1 MKQNKNNEVAV
12 EVKNVT
18 ARFNMASEK
27 IDNLKEY
34 FIKLV
39 KRELMFEEFLAL
51 KDVSF
56 SVKKGESW
64 GIIGING
71 SGKSTLLKVIC
82 GILKPYKGSVTV
94 KGTIAPLI
102 ELGAGFDGDLTAREN
117 IYLNGAVLG
126 HNEQFMKEHFDEIVE
141 FAELEN
147 FLDMPIKNYSS
158 GMAAR
163 LGFAIATVVKPDI
176 LICDEVL
183 AVGDYAFQRKCEK
196 RMKKMRE
203 EGTTLLYV
211 SHSMESVRK
220 ICDNALWLEK
230 GVVKGCGTV
239 REVSRA
245 YLNSLSGNKGEMKEK
260 EKENSFTD
268 ETCSY
273 GLLGANGAGKTTL
286 MRMICDVQTET
297 KGAIFFNGKNIHDL
311 GEKYRNILGYLPQ
324 NFGYYPNFTAYKFLM
339 YISAIKGLP
348 PKKAHNR
355 TMELL
360 QVVDLLTQKNEKIKT
375 FSGGMKQRLG
385 IAQALLNDPRILIL
399 DEPTAGLDPKE
410 RVRFRNLISSL
421 AENRI
426 VILSTHI
433 VSDVEY
439 IANEILIMKNGE
451 LIQHGSPEEILKP
464 IEKCVWE
471 CDVSRKE
478 AEELELN
485 YVTAN
490 LKHNNGAE
498 RLRIISQEAPC
509 RTAWNV
515 DPTLEDL
522 YLYYFA
528 EVSEH
533 E

>member
-1 MKQNKNNEVAV
+1 MELTINDL
-12 EVKNVT
+12 
-18 ARFNMASEK
+18 S
-27 IDNLKEY
+27 KEY
-34 FIKLV
+34 GRKKAVNHFSAKLT
-39 KRELMFEEFLAL
+39 
-51 KDVSF
+51 
-56 SVKKGESW
+56 
-64 GIIGING
+64 NG
-71 SGKSTLLKVIC
+71 V
-82 GILKPYKGSVTV
+82 
-94 KGTIAPLI
+94 
-102 ELGAGFDGDLTAREN
+102 
-117 IYLNGAVLG
+117 
-126 HNEQFMKEHFDEIVE
+126 
-141 FAELEN
+141 
-147 FLDMPIKNYSS
+147 
-158 GMAAR
+158 
-163 LGFAIATVVKPDI
+163 
-176 LICDEVL
+176 
-183 AVGDYAFQRKCEK
+183 
-196 RMKKMRE
+196 
-203 EGTTLLYV
+203 
-211 SHSMESVRK
+211 
-220 ICDNALWLEK
+220 
-230 GVVKGCGTV
+230 
-239 REVSRA
+239 
-245 YLNSLSGNKGEMKEK
+245 
-260 EKENSFTD
+260 
-268 ETCSY
+268 Y

-286 MRMICDVQTET
+286 MRIICDVQTET

-360 QVVDLLTQKNEKIKT
+360 QVVDLLAQKNEKIKT

-464 IEKCVWE
+464 IKKCVWE

>member
-1 MKQNKNNEVAV
+1 MNKILIIDDDRELCALIKRSVQAENIEADFCNTGKEGLQKLREQEYQLVV
-12 EVKNVT
+12 LDVMMPGMDWILCVIYYPIRENTSTVLEKRKNDW
-18 ARFNMASEK
+18 R
-27 IDNLKEY
+27 IDMELTINDLSKEY
-34 FIKLV
+34 GRKKAVNHFSAKLT
-39 KRELMFEEFLAL
+39 
-51 KDVSF
+51 
-56 SVKKGESW
+56 
-64 GIIGING
+64 NG
-71 SGKSTLLKVIC
+71 V
-82 GILKPYKGSVTV
+82 
-94 KGTIAPLI
+94 
-102 ELGAGFDGDLTAREN
+102 
-117 IYLNGAVLG
+117 
-126 HNEQFMKEHFDEIVE
+126 
-141 FAELEN
+141 
-147 FLDMPIKNYSS
+147 
-158 GMAAR
+158 
-163 LGFAIATVVKPDI
+163 
-176 LICDEVL
+176 
-183 AVGDYAFQRKCEK
+183 
-196 RMKKMRE
+196 
-203 EGTTLLYV
+203 
-211 SHSMESVRK
+211 
-220 ICDNALWLEK
+220 
-230 GVVKGCGTV
+230 
-239 REVSRA
+239 
-245 YLNSLSGNKGEMKEK
+245 
-260 EKENSFTD
+260 
-268 ETCSY
+268 Y
-273 GLLGANGAGKTTL
+273 GLIGANGAGKTTL